1 MKWREIGPNLREL
14 WHRPAGPMNWKNPI
28 RVFAI
33 LGWLVVQVFVLLGWA
48 GWRVFQGLMLLGWAV
63 FRGGQFVLGLPPLLL
78 FFFAGLWYAVW
89 SFVRRPFPSF
99 AEAPILALVQY
110 HTPDVF
116 TTMLVWYYL
125 SPLVAVML
133 CGVISVTVW
142 KVWLEGRRRDFAPF
156 AKLPPWPLSADQ
168 ETPAIVIGEV
178 HHPIE
183 AREIFSPSWLTIPER
198 GLYTGVAIFGAVG
211 SGKTS
216 ACMNPF
222 ARQLLGWQ
230 AHNPHMRAAALI
242 LEVKGDFC
250 HDIRQ
255 ILVEAGRGEDYIEIG
270 MNSHSQWNPLSAW
283 WLDSYSLAYTVS
295 SLLNQLFGKGKEPF
309 WQQAYTNLV
318 RWIIELHRVFPQRW
332 VTLQQVYRCAIE
344 PELFASKIE
353 AAQKLSDDLNTG
365 TIFVESDAL
374 VPQLTHLEQWNWTR
388 TPGRQQHQAVHTRPL
403 KAKLEELN
411 ITHEIVW
418 QAGPGKDTRERVEAI
433 NRWFVHDWQNLDN
446 KIKSSIVEGVSVFLS
461 MFDMPD
467 VARVFCPAAPYTTDD
482 PQAIILQ
489 AQIKRLKAE
498 KEAAAAK
505 AAEPQPQPEAEPQ
518 PEGEAEAEARSR
530 PEAEPQPEGEPEAEA
545 AEPVKAAQP
554 EAEPQPEGE
563 AEAEAAEPQPQ
574 PETDDKTP
582 KAAEIRYTWG
592 GQPKTRAA
600 EPEPVKAAQ
609 PEPEPETKPDDKTT
623 QEAKPKPDKA
633 KEAPWI
639 ITEAE
644 TDDKTPQT
652 PDPSTESNQPPTQEE
667 AAITRHLPPIYQL
680 IEQGKVLALNMPAG
694 INPAL
699 SRAVGVM
706 LKNAWLQALLMRPA
720 QMKANPG
727 SYFRPAVFI
736 CDEYQAF
743 ASVGEEDPSGDEKSF
758 ALTRQCRCIP
768 IVATQ
773 SISSLRAVLGSSE
786 AWRSLL
792 QTLRTRIFLS
802 LSDDASAKIASEL
815 CGQVA
820 KIKES
825 YTISETSKRSEVSP
839 LSGRAGGGGGSMGA
853 TKSFREQREAVFHP
867 RDFALLSN
875 CQAICLPYDGAQ
887 SLEPRR
893 VYLKPHYLPAE
904 HSYWR
909 AKEAG
914 KI

>member
-14 WHRPAGPMNWKNPI
+14 WQRPAGPMNWKNPI
-28 RVFAI
+28 RVFAV
-33 LGWLVVQVFVLLGWA
+33 LGWLVVQGFVLLGWA
-48 GWRVFQGLMLLGWAV
+48 GWRVFQGFMLLGWTV
-63 FRGGQFVLGLPPLLL
+63 FRVVQFVLALPALLL
-78 FFFAGLWYAVW
+78 FFFGGVWYAVW
-89 SFVRRPFPSF
+89 SFVRRPFPSLD
-99 AEAPILALVQY
+99 EHPILALVQY
-110 HTPDVF
+110 HTPDFF
-116 TTMLVWYYL
+116 TAMLLWYYL
-125 SPLVAVML
+125 SPFVAVML
-133 CGVISVTVW
+133 CGLISVTVW

-156 AKLPPWPLSADQ
+156 AKLPPWPLSPDQ
-168 ETPAIVIGEV
+168 KAPAIVIGEV
-178 HHPIE
+178 HHPVE

-230 AHNPHMRAAALI
+230 AGNPHLRAAALV

-255 ILVEAGRGEDYIEIG
+255 ILVGAGRGQDYIEIG
-270 MNSHSQWNPLSAW
+270 MDSRSQWNPLSAW

-318 RWIIELHRVFPQRW
+318 RWIIELHRVFPDRW
-332 VTLQQVYRCAIE
+332 VTLQQVYRCAIDR
-344 PELFASKIE
+344 ELFAAKIE
-353 AAQKLSDDLNTG
+353 AAEKLSDDLNTG
-365 TIFVESDAL
+365 TVFIKPDVLEAQ
-374 VPQLTHLEQWNWTR
+374 VTHLAEWDWTVA
-388 TPGRQQHQAVHTRPL
+388 PGGQQQQAVYTRPL
-403 KAKLEELN
+403 KAKLDKLK
-411 ITHEIVW
+411 IAHEIVW
-418 QAGPGKDTRERVEAI
+418 ESGPGEDTRERVEAI
-433 NRWFVHDWQNLDN
+433 KRWFVHDWQALDN

-467 VARVFCPAAPYTTDD
+467 VAKVFCPAAPHITDD

-498 KEAAAAK
+498 KDAAAEK
-505 AAEPQPQPEAEPQ
+505 AGA
-518 PEGEAEAEARSR
+518 
-530 PEAEPQPEGEPEAEA
+530 AEA
-545 AEPVKAAQP
+545 AE
-554 EAEPQPEGE
+554 AEP
-563 AEAEAAEPQPQ
+563 EP
-574 PETDDKTP
+574 DDKTP
-582 KAAEIRYTWG
+582 QAAALRYTWG
-592 GQPKTRAA
+592 GEPKARKKPKTARQ
-600 EPEPVKAAQ
+600 PETVKAA
-609 PEPEPETKPDDKTT
+609 EAAWVVTEAEPDDK
-623 QEAKPKPDKA
+623 
-633 KEAPWI
+633 
-639 ITEAE
+639 
-644 TDDKTPQT
+644 T
-652 PDPSTESNQPPTQEE
+652 PDPSTESNQDEEE
-667 AAITRHLPPIYQL
+667 APVTRHLPPLYHL

-720 QMKANPG
+720 KMKANPG

-743 ASVGEEDPSGDEKSF
+743 ASVGEDDPSGDEKSF

-914 KI
+914 QI

>member
-1 MKWREIGPNLREL
+1 MKWREIAPYLREL

-28 RVFAI
+28 RVFAVA
-33 LGWLVVQVFVLLGWA
+33 GWGLVQGLVLLGWA
-48 GWRVFQGLMLLGWAV
+48 GWRVFQGFMLLGWAV
-63 FRGGQFVLGLPPLLL
+63 FRAAQFVLALPALLL

-89 SFVRRPFPSF
+89 SFVRRPFPSLD
-99 AEAPILALVQY
+99 EHPILALVQY
-110 HTPDVF
+110 HTPDFFSFMV
-116 TTMLVWYYL
+116 LWYYL
-125 SPLVAVML
+125 SPFVAVML
-133 CGVISVTVW
+133 CGLISVTVW

-156 AKLPPWPLSADQ
+156 AQLPPWPLSADQ
-168 ETPAIVIGEV
+168 KAPAIVIGEV
-178 HHPIE
+178 HHPVE

-230 AHNPHMRAAALI
+230 AGNPHMRAAALI

-255 ILVEAGRGEDYIEIG
+255 ILVEAGRGQDYIELG
-270 MNSHSQWNPLSAW
+270 MDARAQWNPLSAW

-318 RWIIELHRVFPQRW
+318 RWIIELHRVFPERW
-332 VTLQQVYRCAIE
+332 VTLQQVYRCAID
-344 PELFASKIE
+344 PELFAAKIE
-353 AAQKLSDDLNTG
+353 AAEKLSDDLNTG
-365 TIFVESDAL
+365 TVFVLRSTYKA
-374 VPQLTHLEQWNWTR
+374 QLINLAEWNWVDAPKKKDVQVVYTR
-388 TPGRQQHQAVHTRPL
+388 SV
-403 KAKLEELN
+403 KAKLDKLK

-418 QAGPGKDTRERVEAI
+418 EPGPGEDTRERVEAVK
-433 NRWFVHDWQNLDN
+433 RWFVHDWQTLDN
-446 KIKSSIVEGVSVFLS
+446 KIKSSIVEGVSVFLA

-467 VARVFCPAAPYTTDD
+467 VAKVFCPAAPHITDD

-498 KEAAAAK
+498 KDAAADKAGAAK
-505 AAEPQPQPEAEPQ
+505 PDADEAGAENAGAKKPQ
-518 PEGEAEAEARSR
+518 
-530 PEAEPQPEGEPEAEA
+530 
-545 AEPVKAAQP
+545 
-554 EAEPQPEGE
+554 
-563 AEAEAAEPQPQ
+563 
-574 PETDDKTP
+574 
-582 KAAEIRYTWG
+582 AAEIRYTCEG
-592 GQPKTRAA
+592 VTKKAQKPKTAKKPEPVKAA
-600 EPEPVKAAQ
+600 HPEPVKAAQ
-609 PEPEPETKPDDKTT
+609 PEPVKAAQPEPVKAAEAAWVVTEAEPDDKT
-623 QEAKPKPDKA
+623 
-633 KEAPWI
+633 
-639 ITEAE
+639 
-644 TDDKTPQT
+644 
-652 PDPSTESNQPPTQEE
+652 PDPAAESDQAEGTAP
-667 AAITRHLPPIYQL
+667 ISRHLPPIYEL
-680 IEQGKVLALNMPAG
+680 IEPGKVLALNMPAG

-699 SRAVGVM
+699 ARAVGVM

-720 QMKANPG
+720 KMKANPG

-743 ASVGEEDPSGDEKSF
+743 ASVGEDDPSGDEKSF

-914 KI
+914 QI

>member
-14 WHRPAGPMNWKNPI
+14 WQRPAGPMNWKNPI
-28 RVFAI
+28 RVFAV
-33 LGWLVVQVFVLLGWA
+33 LGWLVVQGFVLLGWA
-48 GWRVFQGLMLLGWAV
+48 GWRVFQGLMLLGWTV
-63 FRGGQFVLGLPPLLL
+63 FRVVQFVLALPALVL
-78 FFFAGLWYAVW
+78 FFFGGVWYAVW

-99 AEAPILALVQY
+99 DEHPILALVQY
-110 HTPDVF
+110 HTPDF
-116 TTMLVWYYL
+116 FSFMLLWYYL
-125 SPLVAVML
+125 SPFVVVML

-168 ETPAIVIGEV
+168 KAPAIVIGEV
-178 HHPIE
+178 HHPVE

-230 AHNPHMRAAALI
+230 AGNPHLRAAALV

-255 ILVEAGRGEDYIEIG
+255 ILVEAGRGQDYIEIG
-270 MNSHSQWNPLSAW
+270 MDSRSQWNPLSAW

-318 RWIIELHRVFPQRW
+318 RWIIELHRVFPDRW
-332 VTLQQVYRCAIE
+332 VTLQQVYRCAID
-344 PELFASKIE
+344 PELFAAKIE
-353 AAQKLSDDLNTG
+353 AAEKLSDDLNTG
-365 TIFVESDAL
+365 TIFVKQHVLEAQ
-374 VPQLTHLEQWNWTR
+374 VTHLAEWDWTP
-388 TPGRQQHQAVHTRPL
+388 TSGGQQQQAVHTRPL
-403 KAKLEELN
+403 EAKLEELK

-418 QAGPGKDTRERVEAI
+418 ESGPGEDTRERVEAVK
-433 NRWFVHDWQNLDN
+433 RWFVHDWQNLDN

-467 VARVFCPAAPYTTDD
+467 VAKVFCPAAPHITDD

-498 KEAAAAK
+498 KDAAAEKAG
-505 AAEPQPQPEAEPQ
+505 AAEKAEPEAEP
-518 PEGEAEAEARSR
+518 
-530 PEAEPQPEGEPEAEA
+530 EPEAG
-545 AEPVKAAQP
+545 P
-554 EAEPQPEGE
+554 
-563 AEAEAAEPQPQ
+563 
-574 PETDDKTP
+574 DHKTP
-582 KAAEIRYTWG
+582 QAAEIRYTWG
-592 GQPKTRAA
+592 GEPKAAKKPQTVKAA
-600 EPEPVKAAQ
+600 EPQPVEAAQPEPVKAA
-609 PEPEPETKPDDKTT
+609 EAAWVVTEAEPDDK
-623 QEAKPKPDKA
+623 
-633 KEAPWI
+633 
-639 ITEAE
+639 
-644 TDDKTPQT
+644 T
-652 PDPSTESNQPPTQEE
+652 PDPSTESDQAEGTAP
-667 AAITRHLPPIYQL
+667 ISRHLPPIYEL

-720 QMKANPG
+720 KMKANPG

-743 ASVGEEDPSGDEKSF
+743 ASVGEDDPSGDEKSF

-914 KI
+914 QI

>member
-1 MKWREIGPNLREL
+1 MKWREIGPYLREL
-14 WHRPAGPMNWKNPI
+14 WQWPAGPMNWKNPI
-28 RVFAI
+28 RVFAVA
-33 LGWLVVQVFVLLGWA
+33 GWLVVQGFVLLGWA
-48 GWRVFQGLMLLGWAV
+48 GFRVFQGFLLLGWVV
-63 FRGGQFVLGLPPLLL
+63 FRAGQFVVGLPPLLL
-78 FFFAGLWYAVW
+78 FFFAAVGWAGW
-89 SFVRRPFPSF
+89 SFVHRPFPPL
-99 AEAPILALVQY
+99 EEHPILVLVEY
-110 HTPDVF
+110 HTPNFFDALV
-116 TTMLVWYYL
+116 VWYYVT
-125 SPLVAVML
+125 PFAVVML
-133 CGVISVTVW
+133 TGFISVTIW
-142 KVWLEGRRRDFAPF
+142 RVWLEGRRSDFASF
-156 AKLPPWPLSADQ
+156 SKLPPWPLDPKQKA
-168 ETPAIVIGEV
+168 PAIVIGEV
-178 HHPIE
+178 HHPVE
-183 AREIFSPSWLTIPER
+183 AREVFNPAWLTIPER

-230 AHNPHMRAAALI
+230 ADDEQKRAAALV

-255 ILVEAGRGEDYIEIG
+255 ILVEAGRGSDYIELG
-270 MNSHSQWNPLSAW
+270 MDARSQWNPLSAW

-318 RWIIELHRVFPQRW
+318 RWIIELHRVFPERW
-332 VTLQQVYRCAIE
+332 VTLQQVYRCAID
-344 PELFASKIE
+344 PELFAAKIE
-353 AAQKLSDDLNTG
+353 EAEKLSDDLNTG
-365 TIFVESDAL
+365 TVFVARSTYEA
-374 VPQLTHLEQWNWTR
+374 QLINLAEWNWTNA
-388 TPGRQQHQAVHTRPL
+388 PEAKKLQAVYTRPL
-403 KAKLEELN
+403 KEKLDELH
-411 ITHEIVW
+411 IPHEIVW
-418 QAGPGKDTRERVEAI
+418 DPGPGEDTRERVEAVK
-433 NRWFVHDWQNLDN
+433 RWFVHDWQTLDN
-446 KIKSSIVEGVSVFLS
+446 KIRSSIVEGVSVFLA

-467 VARVFCPAAPYTTDD
+467 VAKVFCPVAPHISDD

-489 AQIKRLKAE
+489 AAIKRAKAE
-498 KEAAAAK
+498 KDAK
-505 AAEPQPQPEAEPQ
+505 EP
-518 PEGEAEAEARSR
+518 
-530 PEAEPQPEGEPEAEA
+530 
-545 AEPVKAAQP
+545 K
-554 EAEPQPEGE
+554 
-563 AEAEAAEPQPQ
+563 
-574 PETDDKTP
+574 
-582 KAAEIRYTWG
+582 
-592 GQPKTRAA
+592 
-600 EPEPVKAAQ
+600 Q
-609 PEPEPETKPDDKTT
+609 PEPEAAPDGN
-623 QEAKPKPDKA
+623 
-633 KEAPWI
+633 
-639 ITEAE
+639 
-644 TDDKTPQT
+644 T
-652 PDPSTESNQPPTQEE
+652 PDPAPWELVQAVIETDSDQAA
-667 AAITRHLPPIYQL
+667 AAIPPDTKQTAPITQHLPPLFKL

-699 SRAVGVM
+699 ARAVGVM

-720 QMKANPG
+720 KMKHSPG
-727 SYFRPAVFI
+727 RYFRPAVFI

-743 ASVGEEDPSGDEKSF
+743 ASVGEDDPSGDEKSF

-914 KI
+914 QI

>member
-1 MKWREIGPNLREL
+1 MKWREVGPYLREL

-28 RVFAI
+28 RVFAV
-33 LGWLVVQVFVLLGWA
+33 LGWLVVQGFVLLGWA
-48 GWRVFQGLMLLGWAV
+48 GWRVFQGFMLLGWTV
-63 FRGGQFVLGLPPLLL
+63 FRVVQFVVGLPPLLL
-78 FFFAGLWYAVW
+78 FFFGGVWYAVW

-99 AEAPILALVQY
+99 DEHPILALVQY

-116 TTMLVWYYL
+116 TAMLLWYYL
-125 SPLVAVML
+125 SPFVVVML

-168 ETPAIVIGEV
+168 KAPAIVIGEV
-178 HHPIE
+178 HHPVE

-255 ILVEAGRGEDYIEIG
+255 ILVEAGRGQDYIELG
-270 MNSHSQWNPLSAW
+270 MDSRSQWNPLSAW

-318 RWIIELHRVFPQRW
+318 RWIIELHRVFPDRW
-332 VTLQQVYRCAIE
+332 VTLQQVYRCAID
-344 PELFASKIE
+344 PELFAAKIE
-353 AAQKLSDDLNTG
+353 AAEKLSDDLNTG
-365 TIFVESDAL
+365 TVFVKEDVLEAQSE
-374 VPQLTHLEQWNWTR
+374 HLCEWNWTVA
-388 TPGRQQHQAVHTRPL
+388 PGGQDQQAAYTRPM
-403 KAKLEELN
+403 KAKLDEHK
-411 ITHEIVW
+411 IAHEIAW
-418 QAGPGKDTRERVEAI
+418 ESGPGEDTRERVEAI
-433 NRWFVHDWQNLDN
+433 KRWFVHDWQNLDN

-467 VARVFCPAAPYTTDD
+467 VAKVFCPAAPHITDD

-498 KEAAAAK
+498 KDAAADKAGAAK
-505 AAEPQPQPEAEPQ
+505 PDADEAGAENAGAKKPQ
-518 PEGEAEAEARSR
+518 
-530 PEAEPQPEGEPEAEA
+530 
-545 AEPVKAAQP
+545 
-554 EAEPQPEGE
+554 
-563 AEAEAAEPQPQ
+563 
-574 PETDDKTP
+574 
-582 KAAEIRYTWG
+582 AAEIRYTCEG
-592 GQPKTRAA
+592 VTKKAQKPKTAKK
-600 EPEPVKAAQ
+600 PEPVKAAQ
-609 PEPEPETKPDDKTT
+609 PEPVKAAEAAWVVTEAEPDDKT
-623 QEAKPKPDKA
+623 
-633 KEAPWI
+633 
-639 ITEAE
+639 
-644 TDDKTPQT
+644 
-652 PDPSTESNQPPTQEE
+652 PDPAAESDQAEGTAP
-667 AAITRHLPPIYQL
+667 ISRHLPPIYEL

-699 SRAVGVM
+699 ARAVGVM

-720 QMKANPG
+720 KMKANPG

-743 ASVGEEDPSGDEKSF
+743 ASVGEDDPSGDEKSF

-914 KI
+914 QI

>member
-1 MKWREIGPNLREL
+1 MEWREVGPYLTEL

-28 RVFAI
+28 RVFAVA
-33 LGWLVVQVFVLLGWA
+33 GWGLVQGFVLLGWA

-63 FRGGQFVLGLPPLLL
+63 FRAAQFVVALPAPVIFL
-78 FFFAGLWYAVW
+78 FSGLWYAVW
-89 SFVRRPFPSF
+89 SFVRRPFPSLD
-99 AEAPILALVQY
+99 ENPLLALVNY
-110 HTPDVF
+110 HTPNFFDW
-116 TTMLVWYYL
+116 LRLWYYV
-125 SPLVAVML
+125 SPFVAVML
-133 CGVISVTVW
+133 SGLIAVTVW

-156 AKLPPWPLSADQ
+156 AKLPPWPLDPKQKA
-168 ETPAIVIGEV
+168 PAIVIGEV
-178 HHPIE
+178 HHPVE

-230 AHNPHMRAAALI
+230 AGNPHMRAAALI

-255 ILVEAGRGEDYIEIG
+255 ILVDAGRGQDYIELG
-270 MNSHSQWNPLSAW
+270 MDARSQWNPLSAW

-318 RWIIELHRVFPQRW
+318 RWIIELHRVFPERW
-332 VTLQQVYRCAIE
+332 VTLQQVYRCAID
-344 PELFASKIE
+344 PELFAAKIE
-353 AAQKLSDDLNTG
+353 TAEKLSDDLNIG
-365 TIFVESDAL
+365 TVFVSSDLVGSNKMAL
-374 VPQLTHLEQWNWTR
+374 AEWVWERAGNPKEQ
-388 TPGRQQHQAVHTRPL
+388 QAVYSRAL
-403 KAKLEELN
+403 KEKLDKLK
-411 ITHEIVW
+411 ITYEIVW
-418 QAGPGKDTRERVEAI
+418 EPGPGEDTRERVEAVK
-433 NRWFVHDWQNLDN
+433 RWFVHDWQTLDN
-446 KIKSSIVEGVSVFLS
+446 KIKSSIVEGVSVFLA

-467 VARVFCPAAPYTTDD
+467 VAKVFCPAAPHISDD

-498 KEAAAAK
+498 KDAAADKAGAAK
-505 AAEPQPQPEAEPQ
+505 PDADEAGAENAGAKKPQ
-518 PEGEAEAEARSR
+518 
-530 PEAEPQPEGEPEAEA
+530 
-545 AEPVKAAQP
+545 
-554 EAEPQPEGE
+554 
-563 AEAEAAEPQPQ
+563 
-574 PETDDKTP
+574 
-582 KAAEIRYTWG
+582 AAEIRYTCEG
-592 GQPKTRAA
+592 VTKKAQKPKTAKK
-600 EPEPVKAAQ
+600 PEPVKAAQ
-609 PEPEPETKPDDKTT
+609 PEPVKAAEAAWVVTEAEPDDKT
-623 QEAKPKPDKA
+623 
-633 KEAPWI
+633 
-639 ITEAE
+639 
-644 TDDKTPQT
+644 
-652 PDPSTESNQPPTQEE
+652 PDPAAESDQAEGTAP
-667 AAITRHLPPIYQL
+667 ISRHLPPIYEL

-699 SRAVGVM
+699 ARAVGVM

-720 QMKANPG
+720 KMKANPG

-743 ASVGEEDPSGDEKSF
+743 ASVGEDDPSGDEKSF

-914 KI
+914 QI

>member
-1 MKWREIGPNLREL
+1 MKWREVGPYLTEL

-28 RVFAI
+28 RVFAVV
-33 LGWLVVQVFVLLGWA
+33 GWLVFQGLVLLGWA

-63 FRGGQFVLGLPPLLL
+63 FRAGQFVVALPALVL

-89 SFVRRPFPSF
+89 SFVRRPFPPLD
-99 AEAPILALVQY
+99 ENPILALVNY
-110 HTPDVF
+110 HTPNFFDW
-116 TTMLVWYYL
+116 LVLWYYV
-125 SPLVAVML
+125 SPFVAVML
-133 CGVISVTVW
+133 CGLITVTVW

-156 AKLPPWPLSADQ
+156 AKLPPWPLDPKQKA
-168 ETPAIVIGEV
+168 PAIVIGEV
-178 HHPIE
+178 HHPVE

-230 AHNPHMRAAALI
+230 AGSPQMRAAALV

-255 ILVEAGRGEDYIEIG
+255 ILVEAGRGQDYIELG
-270 MNSHSQWNPLSAW
+270 MDARSQWNPLSAW

-318 RWIIELHRVFPQRW
+318 RWIIELHRVFPERW
-332 VTLQQVYRCAIE
+332 VTLQQVYRCAID
-344 PELFASKIE
+344 PELFAAKIE
-353 AAQKLSDDLNTG
+353 EAEKLSDDLNTG
-365 TIFVESDAL
+365 TVFIKEHVLQA
-374 VPQLTHLEQWNWTR
+374 QLINLAEWNWVDAPDTKDDV
-388 TPGRQQHQAVHTRPL
+388 QAVYTRPMKEKLDKL
-403 KAKLEELN
+403 K
-411 ITHEIVW
+411 ITYRIVW
-418 QAGPGKDTRERVEAI
+418 EPGPGEDTRERVEAVK
-433 NRWFVHDWQNLDN
+433 RWFVHDWQTLDN
-446 KIKSSIVEGVSVFLS
+446 KIKSSIVEGVSVFLA

-467 VARVFCPAAPYTTDD
+467 VAKVFCPAAPHIPDD

-498 KEAAAAK
+498 KDAAADKAGAAK
-505 AAEPQPQPEAEPQ
+505 PDADEAGAENAGAKKPQ
-518 PEGEAEAEARSR
+518 
-530 PEAEPQPEGEPEAEA
+530 
-545 AEPVKAAQP
+545 
-554 EAEPQPEGE
+554 
-563 AEAEAAEPQPQ
+563 
-574 PETDDKTP
+574 
-582 KAAEIRYTWG
+582 AAEIRYTCEG
-592 GQPKTRAA
+592 VTTKAQKPKTAKK
-600 EPEPVKAAQ
+600 PEPVKAA
-609 PEPEPETKPDDKTT
+609 EAAWVVTEAEPDDKT
-623 QEAKPKPDKA
+623 
-633 KEAPWI
+633 
-639 ITEAE
+639 
-644 TDDKTPQT
+644 
-652 PDPSTESNQPPTQEE
+652 PDPAAESDQAEGTAP
-667 AAITRHLPPIYQL
+667 ISRHLPPIYEL

-720 QMKANPG
+720 KMKANPG

-743 ASVGEEDPSGDEKSF
+743 ASVGEDDPSGDEKSF

-867 RDFALLSN
+867 RDFALLGN

-893 VYLKPHYLPAE
+893 VYLKPHYLPAD

-914 KI
+914 QI

>member
-1 MKWREIGPNLREL
+1 M
-14 WHRPAGPMNWKNPI
+14 
-28 RVFAI
+28 
-33 LGWLVVQVFVLLGWA
+33 
-48 GWRVFQGLMLLGWAV
+48 
-63 FRGGQFVLGLPPLLL
+63 FRATQFVVALPALLL
-78 FFFAGLWYAVW
+78 FFFGGVWYAVW
-89 SFVRRPFPSF
+89 SFVRRPFPSLD
-99 AEAPILALVQY
+99 EHPILALVQY
-110 HTPDVF
+110 HTPDFFSFMV
-116 TTMLVWYYL
+116 LWYYL
-125 SPLVAVML
+125 SPFVAVML
-133 CGVISVTVW
+133 CGLISVTVW

-168 ETPAIVIGEV
+168 KAPAIVIGEV
-178 HHPIE
+178 HHPVE

-255 ILVEAGRGEDYIEIG
+255 ILVDAGRGQDYIELG
-270 MNSHSQWNPLSAW
+270 MDARSQWNPLSAW

-318 RWIIELHRVFPQRW
+318 RWIIELHRVFPERW
-332 VTLQQVYRCAIE
+332 VTLQQVYRCAID
-344 PELFASKIE
+344 PELFAAKIE
-353 AAQKLSDDLNTG
+353 EAEKLSDDLNTG
-365 TIFVESDAL
+365 TVFIKEHVLQA
-374 VPQLTHLEQWNWTR
+374 QLINLAEWNWVDAPDTKDDV
-388 TPGRQQHQAVHTRPL
+388 QAVYTRPM
-403 KAKLEELN
+403 KAKLDKLK
-411 ITHEIVW
+411 ITYEIVW
-418 QAGPGKDTRERVEAI
+418 EPGPGEDTRERVEAVK
-433 NRWFVHDWQNLDN
+433 RWFVHDWQTLDN
-446 KIKSSIVEGVSVFLS
+446 KIKSSIVEGVSVFLA

-467 VARVFCPAAPYTTDD
+467 VAKVFCPAAPHITDD

-498 KEAAAAK
+498 KDAAADKAGAAK
-505 AAEPQPQPEAEPQ
+505 PDADEAGAENAGAKKPQ
-518 PEGEAEAEARSR
+518 
-530 PEAEPQPEGEPEAEA
+530 
-545 AEPVKAAQP
+545 
-554 EAEPQPEGE
+554 
-563 AEAEAAEPQPQ
+563 
-574 PETDDKTP
+574 
-582 KAAEIRYTWG
+582 AAEIRYTCEG
-592 GQPKTRAA
+592 VTKKAQKPKTAKKPEPVKA
-600 EPEPVKAAQ
+600 TEPEPVKAAQ
-609 PEPEPETKPDDKTT
+609 PEPVKAAEAAWVVTEAEPDDKT
-623 QEAKPKPDKA
+623 
-633 KEAPWI
+633 
-639 ITEAE
+639 
-644 TDDKTPQT
+644 
-652 PDPSTESNQPPTQEE
+652 PDPAAESDQAEGTAP
-667 AAITRHLPPIYQL
+667 ISRHLPPIYEL

-699 SRAVGVM
+699 ARAVGVM

-720 QMKANPG
+720 KMKANPG

-743 ASVGEEDPSGDEKSF
+743 ASVGEDDPSGDEKSF

-914 KI
+914 QI

>member
-1 MKWREIGPNLREL
+1 MRWREIGPYLREL
-14 WHRPAGPMNWKNPI
+14 WQRPAGPMNWKNPI
-28 RVFAI
+28 RVFAVA
-33 LGWLVVQVFVLLGWA
+33 GWLVVQGFVLLGRAGFRLFQGFLLLAWA
-48 GWRVFQGLMLLGWAV
+48 G
-63 FRGGQFVLGLPPLLL
+63 FRAGQFVAGLPPLLL
-78 FFFAGLWYAVW
+78 FFFAAVGWAGW
-89 SFVRRPFPSF
+89 SFVHRPFPPLD
-99 AEAPILALVQY
+99 EHPILVLVEY
-110 HTPDVF
+110 HTPNFFDALV
-116 TTMLVWYYL
+116 VWYYVT
-125 SPLVAVML
+125 PFAVVML
-133 CGVISVTVW
+133 TGFISVTIW
-142 KVWLEGRRRDFAPF
+142 RVWLEGRRSDFASF
-156 AKLPPWPLSADQ
+156 SKLPPWPLDPKQKA
-168 ETPAIVIGEV
+168 PAIVIGEV
-178 HHPIE
+178 HHPVE
-183 AREIFSPSWLTIPER
+183 AREVFNPSWLTIPER

-230 AHNPHMRAAALI
+230 AGSEQKRAAALV

-255 ILVEAGRGEDYIEIG
+255 MLVEAGRGSDYIELG
-270 MNSHSQWNPLSAW
+270 MNARSQWNPLSAW

-318 RWIIELHRVFPQRW
+318 RWIIELHRVFPERW
-332 VTLQQVYRCAIE
+332 VTLQQVYRCAID
-344 PELFASKIE
+344 PELFAAKIE
-353 AAQKLSDDLNTG
+353 EAEKLSDDLNTG
-365 TIFVESDAL
+365 TVFVAQNIYK
-374 VPQLTHLEQWNWTR
+374 PQLINLAEWNWTNAPE
-388 TPGRQQHQAVHTRPL
+388 TKELKTIYTRPL
-403 KAKLEELN
+403 KEKLDALK
-411 ITHEIVW
+411 IAHEIVW
-418 QAGPGKDTRERVEAI
+418 EPGPGEDTRERVEAVK
-433 NRWFVHDWQNLDN
+433 RWFVHDWQTLDN
-446 KIKSSIVEGVSVFLS
+446 KIRSSIVEGVSVFLA

-467 VARVFCPAAPYTTDD
+467 VAKVFCPVAPHISDD

-489 AQIKRLKAE
+489 AAIKRAKAE
-498 KEAAAAK
+498 KDAK
-505 AAEPQPQPEAEPQ
+505 EPKQPEPEAEP
-518 PEGEAEAEARSR
+518 
-530 PEAEPQPEGEPEAEA
+530 EPE
-545 AEPVKAAQP
+545 
-554 EAEPQPEGE
+554 
-563 AEAEAAEPQPQ
+563 
-574 PETDDKTP
+574 
-582 KAAEIRYTWG
+582 
-592 GQPKTRAA
+592 
-600 EPEPVKAAQ
+600 AQ
-609 PEPEPETKPDDKTT
+609 PEPEAEPEPEPEAAPDGN
-623 QEAKPKPDKA
+623 
-633 KEAPWI
+633 
-639 ITEAE
+639 
-644 TDDKTPQT
+644 T
-652 PDPSTESNQPPTQEE
+652 PDPAPWELVQAVIETDSDQAA
-667 AAITRHLPPIYQL
+667 AAIPPDTKQTAPITQHLPPLFKL

-699 SRAVGVM
+699 ARAVGVM

-720 QMKANPG
+720 EMKHSPG
-727 SYFRPAVFI
+727 RYFRPAVFI

-743 ASVGEEDPSGDEKSF
+743 ASVGEDDPSGDEKSF

-914 KI
+914 QI

>member
-1 MKWREIGPNLREL
+1 
-14 WHRPAGPMNWKNPI
+14 
-28 RVFAI
+28 
-33 LGWLVVQVFVLLGWA
+33 
-48 GWRVFQGLMLLGWAV
+48 MLLGWAV
-63 FRGGQFVLGLPPLLL
+63 FRAGQFVVALPALVL

-89 SFVRRPFPSF
+89 SFVRRPFPSLD
-99 AEAPILALVQY
+99 ENPLLALVNY
-110 HTPDVF
+110 HTPNF
-116 TTMLVWYYL
+116 FSWLVLWYYV
-125 SPLVAVML
+125 SPFVAVML
-133 CGVISVTVW
+133 CGLIAVTVW

-156 AKLPPWPLSADQ
+156 AKLPPWPLDPQQKA
-168 ETPAIVIGEV
+168 PAIVIGEV
-178 HHPIE
+178 HHPVE

-230 AHNPHMRAAALI
+230 AANPQKRAAALV

-255 ILVEAGRGEDYIEIG
+255 ILVEAGRGQDYIELG
-270 MNSHSQWNPLSAW
+270 MDARAQWNPLSAW

-318 RWIIELHRVFPQRW
+318 RWIIELHRVFPERW
-332 VTLQQVYRCAIE
+332 VTLQQVYRCAID
-344 PELFASKIE
+344 PELFAAKIE
-353 AAQKLSDDLNTG
+353 AAEKLSDDLNTG
-365 TIFVESDAL
+365 TVFVLRSTYKA
-374 VPQLTHLEQWNWTR
+374 QLINLAEWNWVDAPKKKDVQVVYTR
-388 TPGRQQHQAVHTRPL
+388 SV
-403 KAKLEELN
+403 KAKLDKLK
-411 ITHEIVW
+411 IAYEIVW
-418 QAGPGKDTRERVEAI
+418 EPGPGEDTRERVEAVK
-433 NRWFVHDWQNLDN
+433 RWFVHDWQTLDN
-446 KIKSSIVEGVSVFLS
+446 KIKSSIVEGVSVFLA

-467 VARVFCPAAPYTTDD
+467 VAKVFCPAAPHITDD

-489 AQIKRLKAE
+489 AQLRRLKAE
-498 KEAAAAK
+498 KDAATEK
-505 AAEPQPQPEAEPQ
+505 
-518 PEGEAEAEARSR
+518 
-530 PEAEPQPEGEPEAEA
+530 
-545 AEPVKAAQP
+545 
-554 EAEPQPEGE
+554 
-563 AEAEAAEPQPQ
+563 AEAEAAGGAKPDADEPGADETGAKKPQ
-574 PETDDKTP
+574 
-582 KAAEIRYTWG
+582 AAEIRYTWG
-592 GQPKTRAA
+592 GVTKTVQKPKAAKKPEPVKAAQPK
-600 EPEPVKAAQ
+600 PEPVKAAQ
-609 PEPEPETKPDDKTT
+609 PEPEPVKT
-623 QEAKPKPDKA
+623 P
-633 KEAPWI
+633 
-639 ITEAE
+639 EAE
-644 TDDKTPQT
+644 WVVVEPEPVKAAEAEWVVTEPEPHDKTP
-652 PDPSTESNQPPTQEE
+652 DPATESNQ
-667 AAITRHLPPIYQL
+667 AAAGDTAPITRHLPPIYDL

-720 QMKANPG
+720 KMKANPG
-727 SYFRPAVFI
+727 RYFRPAVFI

-743 ASVGEEDPSGDEKSF
+743 ASVGEDDPSGDEKSF

-914 KI
+914 QI

>member
-1 MKWREIGPNLREL
+1 MRWRDIGPYLREL
-14 WHRPAGPMNWKNPI
+14 WQRPAGPMNWKNPI
-28 RVFAI
+28 RVFAV
-33 LGWLVVQVFVLLGWA
+33 LGWLVVQGFVLLGWA
-48 GWRVFQGLMLLGWAV
+48 GFRVFQGFMLLGWVV
-63 FRGGQFVLGLPPLLL
+63 FRTGQFVVGLPPLLL
-78 FFFAGLWYAVW
+78 FFFAAVGWAGW
-89 SFVRRPFPSF
+89 SFVHRPFPPL
-99 AEAPILALVQY
+99 EEHPILVLVEY
-110 HTPDVF
+110 HTPNFFDALV
-116 TTMLVWYYL
+116 VWYYVT
-125 SPLVAVML
+125 PFAVVML
-133 CGVISVTVW
+133 TGFISVTIW
-142 KVWLEGRRRDFAPF
+142 RVWLEGRRSDFASF
-156 AKLPPWPLSADQ
+156 SKLPPWPLDPKQKA
-168 ETPAIVIGEV
+168 PAIVIGEV
-178 HHPIE
+178 HHPVE
-183 AREIFSPSWLTIPER
+183 AREVFNPAWLTIPER

-230 AHNPHMRAAALI
+230 ADDEQKRAAALV

-255 ILVEAGRGEDYIEIG
+255 ILVEAGRGQDYIELG
-270 MNSHSQWNPLSAW
+270 MNARSQWNPLSAW

-318 RWIIELHRVFPQRW
+318 RWIIELHRVFPERW
-332 VTLQQVYRCAIE
+332 VTLQQVYRCAID
-344 PELFASKIE
+344 PELFAAKIE
-353 AAQKLSDDLNTG
+353 EAEKLSDDLNTG
-365 TIFVESDAL
+365 TVFVLRSTYKA
-374 VPQLTHLEQWNWTR
+374 QLINLAEWNWLDAPEKKDVQT
-388 TPGRQQHQAVHTRPL
+388 VYTRPL
-403 KAKLEELN
+403 KEKLDELH
-411 ITHEIVW
+411 IPHEIVW
-418 QAGPGKDTRERVEAI
+418 EPGPGEDTRERVEAVK
-433 NRWFVHDWQNLDN
+433 RWFVHDWQTLDN
-446 KIKSSIVEGVSVFLS
+446 KIRSSIVEGVSVFLA

-467 VARVFCPAAPYTTDD
+467 VAKVFCPVAPHISDD

-489 AQIKRLKAE
+489 AAIKRAKAE
-498 KEAAAAK
+498 KDAK
-505 AAEPQPQPEAEPQ
+505 EPKQPEPEAEP
-518 PEGEAEAEARSR
+518 
-530 PEAEPQPEGEPEAEA
+530 EPE
-545 AEPVKAAQP
+545 AQP
-554 EAEPQPEGE
+554 EAEP
-563 AEAEAAEPQPQ
+563 
-574 PETDDKTP
+574 
-582 KAAEIRYTWG
+582 
-592 GQPKTRAA
+592 
-600 EPEPVKAAQ
+600 
-609 PEPEPETKPDDKTT
+609 EPEPEAAPDGN
-623 QEAKPKPDKA
+623 
-633 KEAPWI
+633 
-639 ITEAE
+639 
-644 TDDKTPQT
+644 T
-652 PDPSTESNQPPTQEE
+652 PDPAPWELVQAVIETDSDQAA
-667 AAITRHLPPIYQL
+667 AAIPPDTKQTAPITQHLPPLFKL

-699 SRAVGVM
+699 ARAVGVM

-720 QMKANPG
+720 EMKHSPG
-727 SYFRPAVFI
+727 RYFRPAVFI

-743 ASVGEEDPSGDEKSF
+743 ASVGEDDPSGDEKSF

-914 KI
+914 QI

>member
-1 MKWREIGPNLREL
+1 MKWREIGPYLREL
-14 WHRPAGPMNWKNPI
+14 WQRPAGPMNWKNPI
-28 RVFAI
+28 RVFAVA
-33 LGWLVVQVFVLLGWA
+33 GWLVIQGFVLLGRAGFRLFQGFLLLAWA
-48 GWRVFQGLMLLGWAV
+48 GFRV
-63 FRGGQFVLGLPPLLL
+63 GQFVAGLPPLLL
-78 FFFAGLWYAVW
+78 FFFAAVGWAGW
-89 SFVRRPFPSF
+89 SFVHRPFPPLD
-99 AEAPILALVQY
+99 EHPILVLVEY
-110 HTPDVF
+110 HTPNFFDALV
-116 TTMLVWYYL
+116 VWYYVT
-125 SPLVAVML
+125 PFAVVML
-133 CGVISVTVW
+133 TGFISVTIW
-142 KVWLEGRRRDFAPF
+142 RVWLEGRRSDFASF
-156 AKLPPWPLSADQ
+156 SKLPPWPLDPKQKA
-168 ETPAIVIGEV
+168 PAIVIGEV
-178 HHPIE
+178 HHPVE
-183 AREIFSPSWLTIPER
+183 AREVFNPSWLTIPER

-230 AHNPHMRAAALI
+230 AGSEQKRAAALV

-255 ILVEAGRGEDYIEIG
+255 ILVEAGRGQDYIELG
-270 MNSHSQWNPLSAW
+270 MDARSQWNPLSAW

-318 RWIIELHRVFPQRW
+318 RWIIELHRVFPERW
-332 VTLQQVYRCAIE
+332 VTLQQVYRCAID
-344 PELFASKIE
+344 PELFAAKIE
-353 AAQKLSDDLNTG
+353 EAEKLSDDLNTG
-365 TIFVESDAL
+365 TVFMTKDTYEAQVIN
-374 VPQLTHLEQWNWTR
+374 LTEWNWVDAPET
-388 TPGRQQHQAVHTRPL
+388 QDDVQAVYTRPMKEKLDKL
-403 KAKLEELN
+403 K
-411 ITHEIVW
+411 ITHQIVW
-418 QAGPGKDTRERVEAI
+418 EPGPGEDTRERVEAVK
-433 NRWFVHDWQNLDN
+433 RWFVHDWQTLDN
-446 KIKSSIVEGVSVFLS
+446 KIRSSIVEGVSVFLA

-467 VARVFCPAAPYTTDD
+467 VAKVFCPVAPLISDD

-489 AQIKRLKAE
+489 AAIKRAKAE
-498 KEAAAAK
+498 KDAK
-505 AAEPQPQPEAEPQ
+505 EPKQPEA
-518 PEGEAEAEARSR
+518 SK
-530 PEAEPQPEGEPEAEA
+530 PEASKPK
-545 AEPVKAAQP
+545 KAAP
-554 EAEPQPEGE
+554 
-563 AEAEAAEPQPQ
+563 
-574 PETDDKTP
+574 
-582 KAAEIRYTWG
+582 IVYTWG
-592 GQPKTRAA
+592 GQPKAA
-600 EPEPVKAAQ
+600 KQPEPVKAA
-609 PEPEPETKPDDKTT
+609 EAAWVVMEPDDN
-623 QEAKPKPDKA
+623 
-633 KEAPWI
+633 
-639 ITEAE
+639 
-644 TDDKTPQT
+644 T
-652 PDPSTESNQPPTQEE
+652 PDPSTESNQTAATPTATKET
-667 AAITRHLPPIYQL
+667 APITQHLPPLFEL

-699 SRAVGVM
+699 ARAVGVM

-720 QMKANPG
+720 KMKHSPG
-727 SYFRPAVFI
+727 RYFRPAVFI

-743 ASVGEEDPSGDEKSF
+743 ASVGEDDPSGDEKSF

-914 KI
+914 QI

>member
-1 MKWREIGPNLREL
+1 MKWREIGSYLREL

-28 RVFAI
+28 RVMAVA
-33 LGWLVVQVFVLLGWA
+33 GWGLVQGFVLLGWA

-63 FRGGQFVLGLPPLLL
+63 FRAGQFVVALPAPVIFL
-78 FFFAGLWYAVW
+78 FAGLWYAVW
-89 SFVRRPFPSF
+89 SFVRRPFPSLD
-99 AEAPILALVQY
+99 ENPLLALVNY
-110 HTPDVF
+110 HTPNVF
-116 TTMLVWYYL
+116 DWLLLWYYV
-125 SPLVAVML
+125 SPFVAVML
-133 CGVISVTVW
+133 SGLIAVTVW

-156 AKLPPWPLSADQ
+156 AKLPPWPLDTKQKA
-168 ETPAIVIGEV
+168 PAIVIGEV
-178 HHPIE
+178 HHPVE

-230 AHNPHMRAAALI
+230 ASNPQLRAAALV

-255 ILVEAGRGEDYIEIG
+255 ILVESGRGQDYIELG
-270 MNSHSQWNPLSAW
+270 MDARAQWNPLSAW

-318 RWIIELHRVFPQRW
+318 RWIIELHRVFPERW
-332 VTLQQVYRCAIE
+332 VTLQQVYRCAID
-344 PELFASKIE
+344 PELFAAKIE
-353 AAQKLSDDLNTG
+353 AAEKLSDDLNTG
-365 TIFVESDAL
+365 TVFVSSDLVGSNKMAL
-374 VPQLTHLEQWNWTR
+374 AEWVWERAGNPKEQ
-388 TPGRQQHQAVHTRPL
+388 QAVYSRAL
-403 KAKLEELN
+403 KEKLDKLK
-411 ITHEIVW
+411 ITYEIVW
-418 QAGPGKDTRERVEAI
+418 EPGPGEDTRERVEAVK
-433 NRWFVHDWQNLDN
+433 RWFVHDWQTLDN
-446 KIKSSIVEGVSVFLS
+446 KIKSSIVEGVSVFLA

-467 VARVFCPAAPYTTDD
+467 VAKVFCPAAPHISDD
-482 PQAIILQ
+482 PEAIILQ

-498 KEAAAAK
+498 KDAAADKAGAAK
-505 AAEPQPQPEAEPQ
+505 PDADEAGAENAGAKKPQ
-518 PEGEAEAEARSR
+518 
-530 PEAEPQPEGEPEAEA
+530 
-545 AEPVKAAQP
+545 
-554 EAEPQPEGE
+554 
-563 AEAEAAEPQPQ
+563 
-574 PETDDKTP
+574 
-582 KAAEIRYTWG
+582 AAEIRYTCEG
-592 GQPKTRAA
+592 VTKKAQKPKTAKK
-600 EPEPVKAAQ
+600 PESVKAAWVVT
-609 PEPEPETKPDDKTT
+609 EAEPDDKT
-623 QEAKPKPDKA
+623 
-633 KEAPWI
+633 
-639 ITEAE
+639 
-644 TDDKTPQT
+644 
-652 PDPSTESNQPPTQEE
+652 PDPAAESDQAEGTAP
-667 AAITRHLPPIYQL
+667 ISRHLPPIYEL

-699 SRAVGVM
+699 ARAVGVM

-720 QMKANPG
+720 KMKANPG

-743 ASVGEEDPSGDEKSF
+743 ASVGEDDPSGDEKSF

-914 KI
+914 QI

>member
-1 MKWREIGPNLREL
+1 MKWREIGSYLREL

-28 RVFAI
+28 RVFAVA
-33 LGWLVVQVFVLLGWA
+33 GWLVVQVFVLLGWA
-48 GWRVFQGLMLLGWAV
+48 GWRVFQGLMLLGWTV
-63 FRGGQFVLGLPPLLL
+63 FRVVQFVLALPALVL

-89 SFVRRPFPSF
+89 SFVRHPFPSLD
-99 AEAPILALVQY
+99 EHPILALVQY
-110 HTPDVF
+110 HTPDFFSFMV
-116 TTMLVWYYL
+116 LWYYL
-125 SPLVAVML
+125 SPFVAVML

-168 ETPAIVIGEV
+168 KAPAIVIGEV
-178 HHPIE
+178 HHPVE

-230 AHNPHMRAAALI
+230 AGNPHMRAAALI

-255 ILVEAGRGEDYIEIG
+255 ILVDAGRGQDYIELG
-270 MNSHSQWNPLSAW
+270 MDARSQWNPLSAW

-318 RWIIELHRVFPQRW
+318 RWIIELHRVFPERW
-332 VTLQQVYRCAIE
+332 VTLQQVYRCAID
-344 PELFASKIE
+344 PELFAAKIE
-353 AAQKLSDDLNTG
+353 AAEKLSDDLNTG
-365 TIFVESDAL
+365 TVFVLRSTYKA
-374 VPQLTHLEQWNWTR
+374 QLINLAEWNWVDAPKKKDVQVVYTR
-388 TPGRQQHQAVHTRPL
+388 SV
-403 KAKLEELN
+403 KAKLDKLK
-411 ITHEIVW
+411 IAHEIVW
-418 QAGPGKDTRERVEAI
+418 EPGPGEDTRERVEAVK
-433 NRWFVHDWQNLDN
+433 RWFVHDWQALDN

-467 VARVFCPAAPYTTDD
+467 VAKVFCPAAPHITDD

-498 KEAAAAK
+498 KDAAADKAGAAK
-505 AAEPQPQPEAEPQ
+505 PDAENAGAKKPQ
-518 PEGEAEAEARSR
+518 
-530 PEAEPQPEGEPEAEA
+530 
-545 AEPVKAAQP
+545 
-554 EAEPQPEGE
+554 
-563 AEAEAAEPQPQ
+563 
-574 PETDDKTP
+574 
-582 KAAEIRYTWG
+582 AAEIRYTCERVTKKA
-592 GQPKTRAA
+592 QKPKTAKK
-600 EPEPVKAAQ
+600 PEPVKAA
-609 PEPEPETKPDDKTT
+609 EAAWVVTEAEPDDKT
-623 QEAKPKPDKA
+623 
-633 KEAPWI
+633 
-639 ITEAE
+639 
-644 TDDKTPQT
+644 
-652 PDPSTESNQPPTQEE
+652 PDPAAESDQAEGTAP
-667 AAITRHLPPIYQL
+667 ISRHLPPIYEL

-699 SRAVGVM
+699 ARAVGVM

-720 QMKANPG
+720 KMKANPG

-743 ASVGEEDPSGDEKSF
+743 ASVGEDDPSGDEKSF

-867 RDFALLSN
+867 RDFALLGN

-914 KI
+914 QI

>member
-1 MKWREIGPNLREL
+1 MKWRELGPYLTEL
-14 WHRPAGPMNWKNPI
+14 WQRPAGPMNWKNPI
-28 RVFAI
+28 RVFAV

-48 GWRVFQGLMLLGWAV
+48 GWRVFQGLMLLGWTV
-63 FRGGQFVLGLPPLLL
+63 FRVVQFVLALPALLL
-78 FFFAGLWYAVW
+78 VFFAGLWYAVW
-89 SFVRRPFPSF
+89 SFVRRPFPSLD
-99 AEAPILALVQY
+99 EHPILALVQY
-110 HTPDVF
+110 HTPDFF
-116 TTMLVWYYL
+116 TAMLLWYYL
-125 SPLVAVML
+125 SPFVAVML

-168 ETPAIVIGEV
+168 KAPAIVIGEV
-178 HHPIE
+178 HHPVE

-230 AHNPHMRAAALI
+230 AGNPHLRAAALV

-255 ILVEAGRGEDYIEIG
+255 ILVEAGRGQDYIELG
-270 MNSHSQWNPLSAW
+270 MDSRSQWNPLSAW

-318 RWIIELHRVFPQRW
+318 RWIIELHRVFPDRW
-332 VTLQQVYRCAIE
+332 VTLQQVYRCAID
-344 PELFASKIE
+344 PELFAAKIE
-353 AAQKLSDDLNTG
+353 AAEKLSDDLNTG
-365 TIFVESDAL
+365 TIFVKQHVLEAQ
-374 VPQLTHLEQWNWTR
+374 VTHLAEWDWTP
-388 TPGRQQHQAVHTRPL
+388 TSGGQQQQAVHTRPL
-403 KAKLEELN
+403 KAKLEELK
-411 ITHEIVW
+411 IAHEIVW
-418 QAGPGKDTRERVEAI
+418 ESGPGEDTRERVEAVK
-433 NRWFVHDWQNLDN
+433 RWFVHDWQTLDN

-467 VARVFCPAAPYTTDD
+467 VAKVFCPAAPHITDD

-489 AQIKRLKAE
+489 AQLKRLKAE
-498 KEAAAAK
+498 KDAAAEKAGAAEKAAKKPKTVK
-505 AAEPQPQPEAEPQ
+505 AAEPQ
-518 PEGEAEAEARSR
+518 
-530 PEAEPQPEGEPEAEA
+530 
-545 AEPVKAAQP
+545 
-554 EAEPQPEGE
+554 
-563 AEAEAAEPQPQ
+563 
-574 PETDDKTP
+574 
-582 KAAEIRYTWG
+582 
-592 GQPKTRAA
+592 
-600 EPEPVKAAQ
+600 PVKAAQ
-609 PEPEPETKPDDKTT
+609 PEPDP
-623 QEAKPKPDKA
+623 
-633 KEAPWI
+633 
-639 ITEAE
+639 
-644 TDDKTPQT
+644 DDKTPQAAQPEPVKAAEAAWVVTEAEPDDKT
-652 PDPSTESNQPPTQEE
+652 PDPSTESNQAPTEEE
-667 AAITRHLPPIYQL
+667 ASVTRHLPPIYEL

-720 QMKANPG
+720 KMKANPG

-743 ASVGEEDPSGDEKSF
+743 ASVGEDDPSGDEKSF

-914 KI
+914 QI

>member
-28 RVFAI
+28 RVFAVA
-33 LGWLVVQVFVLLGWA
+33 GWLVVQGFVLLGWA
-48 GWRVFQGLMLLGWAV
+48 GWRVFQGLMLLGWTV
-63 FRGGQFVLGLPPLLL
+63 FRTVQFVVGLPPLLL
-78 FFFAGLWYAVW
+78 FFFGGLWYAVW
-89 SFVRRPFPSF
+89 SFVRRPFPSLD
-99 AEAPILALVQY
+99 EHPILALVQY
-110 HTPDVF
+110 HTPDFF
-116 TTMLVWYYL
+116 TAMLLWYYL
-125 SPLVAVML
+125 SPFVAVML
-133 CGVISVTVW
+133 CGLISVTVW

-156 AKLPPWPLSADQ
+156 AKLPPWPLDPKQKA
-168 ETPAIVIGEV
+168 PAIVIGEV
-178 HHPIE
+178 HHPVE

-230 AHNPHMRAAALI
+230 AGNPHMRAAALV

-255 ILVEAGRGEDYIEIG
+255 ILVEAGRGQDYIELG
-270 MNSHSQWNPLSAW
+270 MDSRSQWNPLSAW

-332 VTLQQVYRCAIE
+332 VTLQQVYRCAID
-344 PELFASKIE
+344 PELFAAKIE
-353 AAQKLSDDLNTG
+353 AAEKLSDDLNTG
-365 TIFVESDAL
+365 TVFVKADAL
-374 VPQLTHLEQWNWTR
+374 APQLENLEQWDWTR
-388 TPGRQQHQAVHTRPL
+388 TPGGQQHRAVYTRPL
-403 KAKLEELN
+403 KAKLEELE

-418 QAGPGKDTRERVEAI
+418 ESGPGKDTRERVEAI
-433 NRWFVHDWQNLDN
+433 KRWFVHDWQNLDN

-467 VARVFCPAAPYTTDD
+467 VAKVFCPAAPHITDD

-489 AQIKRLKAE
+489 AQIKRLKTE
-498 KEAAAAK
+498 KDAATDK
-505 AAEPQPQPEAEPQ
+505 AEPEAKP
-518 PEGEAEAEARSR
+518 
-530 PEAEPQPEGEPEAEA
+530 EPEAEA
-545 AEPVKAAQP
+545 QP
-554 EAEPQPEGE
+554 
-563 AEAEAAEPQPQ
+563 
-574 PETDDKTP
+574 DDKTLQ
-582 KAAEIRYTWG
+582 AAEIRYTWG
-592 GQPKTRAA
+592 GEPKARKKPKTARKPVTVKAA
-600 EPEPVKAAQ
+600 EPEPVKAAEAAWVVTEAQ
-609 PEPEPETKPDDKTT
+609 PDDK
-623 QEAKPKPDKA
+623 
-633 KEAPWI
+633 
-639 ITEAE
+639 
-644 TDDKTPQT
+644 T
-652 PDPSTESNQPPTQEE
+652 PDPSTESNQAPTQEE
-667 AAITRHLPPIYQL
+667 APVTRHLPPIYEL

-720 QMKANPG
+720 KMKANPG

-914 KI
+914 QI

>member
-1 MKWREIGPNLREL
+1 M
-14 WHRPAGPMNWKNPI
+14 
-28 RVFAI
+28 
-33 LGWLVVQVFVLLGWA
+33 VL
-48 GWRVFQGLMLLGWAV
+48 
-63 FRGGQFVLGLPPLLL
+63 
-78 FFFAGLWYAVW
+78 
-89 SFVRRPFPSF
+89 
-99 AEAPILALVQY
+99 
-110 HTPDVF
+110 
-116 TTMLVWYYL
+116 WYYL
-125 SPLVAVML
+125 SPFVAVML
-133 CGVISVTVW
+133 CGLISVTVW

-156 AKLPPWPLSADQ
+156 AKLPPWPLDPKQKA
-168 ETPAIVIGEV
+168 PAIVIGEV
-178 HHPIE
+178 HHPVE

-230 AHNPHMRAAALI
+230 AGNPQLRAAALV

-255 ILVEAGRGEDYIEIG
+255 ILVEAGRGQDYIELG
-270 MNSHSQWNPLSAW
+270 MDARSQWNPLSAW

-318 RWIIELHRVFPQRW
+318 RWIIELHRVFPERW
-332 VTLQQVYRCAIE
+332 VTLQQVYRCAID
-344 PELFASKIE
+344 PELFAAKIE
-353 AAQKLSDDLNTG
+353 AAEKLSDDLNTG
-365 TIFVESDAL
+365 TVFVLRSTYKA
-374 VPQLTHLEQWNWTR
+374 QLINLAEWNWIDAPKKKDVQVVYTR
-388 TPGRQQHQAVHTRPL
+388 SV
-403 KAKLEELN
+403 KAKLDKLK
-411 ITHEIVW
+411 IAHEIVW
-418 QAGPGKDTRERVEAI
+418 EPGPGEDTRERVEAVK
-433 NRWFVHDWQNLDN
+433 RWFVHDWQALDN
-446 KIKSSIVEGVSVFLS
+446 KIKSSIVEGVSVFLA

-467 VARVFCPAAPYTTDD
+467 VAKVFCPAAPHITDD

-498 KEAAAAK
+498 KDAAADKAGAAK
-505 AAEPQPQPEAEPQ
+505 PDADEAGAENAGAQKPQ
-518 PEGEAEAEARSR
+518 
-530 PEAEPQPEGEPEAEA
+530 
-545 AEPVKAAQP
+545 
-554 EAEPQPEGE
+554 
-563 AEAEAAEPQPQ
+563 
-574 PETDDKTP
+574 
-582 KAAEIRYTWG
+582 AAEIRYTCEG
-592 GQPKTRAA
+592 VTKKAQKPKTAKK
-600 EPEPVKAAQ
+600 PEPVKAA
-609 PEPEPETKPDDKTT
+609 EAAWVVTEAEPDDKT
-623 QEAKPKPDKA
+623 
-633 KEAPWI
+633 
-639 ITEAE
+639 
-644 TDDKTPQT
+644 
-652 PDPSTESNQPPTQEE
+652 PDPAAESDQAPTEEE
-667 AAITRHLPPIYQL
+667 TSVTRHLPPIYEL

-699 SRAVGVM
+699 ARAVGVM

-720 QMKANPG
+720 KMKANPG

-743 ASVGEEDPSGDEKSF
+743 ASVGEDDPSGDEKSF

-914 KI
+914 QI

>member
-14 WHRPAGPMNWKNPI
+14 WQRPAGPMNWKNPI
-28 RVFAI
+28 RVFAV
-33 LGWLVVQVFVLLGWA
+33 LGWLVVQGFVLLGWA
-48 GWRVFQGLMLLGWAV
+48 GWRVFQGLMLLGWTV
-63 FRGGQFVLGLPPLLL
+63 FRVVQFVVGLPPLLL
-78 FFFAGLWYAVW
+78 FFFGGLWYAVW
-89 SFVRRPFPSF
+89 SFVRRPFPSLD
-99 AEAPILALVQY
+99 EHPILALVQY
-110 HTPDVF
+110 HTPDFF
-116 TTMLVWYYL
+116 TFMVLWYYL
-125 SPLVAVML
+125 SPFVAVML
-133 CGVISVTVW
+133 CGLISVTVW

-156 AKLPPWPLSADQ
+156 AKLPPWPISADQ
-168 ETPAIVIGEV
+168 KAPAIVIGEV
-178 HHPIE
+178 HHPVE

-230 AHNPHMRAAALI
+230 AGNPHLRAAALV

-255 ILVEAGRGEDYIEIG
+255 ILVEAGRGQDYIELG
-270 MNSHSQWNPLSAW
+270 MDSRSQWNPLSAW

-318 RWIIELHRVFPQRW
+318 RWIIELHRVFPERW
-332 VTLQQVYRCAIE
+332 VTLQQVYRCAID
-344 PELFASKIE
+344 PELFAAKIE
-353 AAQKLSDDLNTG
+353 AAEKLSDDLNTG
-365 TIFVESDAL
+365 TIFVKTDAL
-374 VPQLTHLEQWNWTR
+374 APQLTHLEQWNWTP
-388 TPGRQQHQAVHTRPL
+388 TPRSQNDQAVYTRPL
-403 KAKLEELN
+403 KAKLDELK

-418 QAGPGKDTRERVEAI
+418 ESGPGEDTRERVEAI
-433 NRWFVHDWQNLDN
+433 KRWFVHDWQALDN
-446 KIKSSIVEGVSVFLS
+446 KIKSSIVEGVSVFLA

-467 VARVFCPAAPYTTDD
+467 VAKVFCPAAPHITDD

-489 AQIKRLKAE
+489 AQLKRVKAE
-498 KEAAAAK
+498 KDATAEK
-505 AAEPQPQPEAEPQ
+505 AEPEAEP
-518 PEGEAEAEARSR
+518 
-530 PEAEPQPEGEPEAEA
+530 
-545 AEPVKAAQP
+545 
-554 EAEPQPEGE
+554 
-563 AEAEAAEPQPQ
+563 
-574 PETDDKTP
+574 DDKTP
-582 KAAEIRYTWG
+582 
-592 GQPKTRAA
+592 QAA
-600 EPEPVKAAQ
+600 EPEPVKASEAAWVVT
-609 PEPEPETKPDDKTT
+609 EAEPDDK
-623 QEAKPKPDKA
+623 
-633 KEAPWI
+633 
-639 ITEAE
+639 
-644 TDDKTPQT
+644 T
-652 PDPSTESNQPPTQEE
+652 PDPSTESNQAPTEEE
-667 AAITRHLPPIYQL
+667 ASGTRHLPPIYEL

-720 QMKANPG
+720 KMKAKPG

-914 KI
+914 QI

>member
-1 MKWREIGPNLREL
+1 MKWREVGPYLREL

-28 RVFAI
+28 RVFAV
-33 LGWLVVQVFVLLGWA
+33 LGWLVVQGFVLLGWA
-48 GWRVFQGLMLLGWAV
+48 GWRVFQGLMLLGWTV
-63 FRGGQFVLGLPPLLL
+63 FRVVQFVVGLPPLLL
-78 FFFAGLWYAVW
+78 FFFGGVWYAVW

-99 AEAPILALVQY
+99 DEHPILALVQY
-110 HTPDVF
+110 HTPDFF
-116 TTMLVWYYL
+116 TAMLLWYYL
-125 SPLVAVML
+125 SPFVAVML

-168 ETPAIVIGEV
+168 KAPAIVIGEV
-178 HHPIE
+178 HHPVE

-255 ILVEAGRGEDYIEIG
+255 ILVEAGRGQDYIELG
-270 MNSHSQWNPLSAW
+270 MDSRSQWNPLSAW

-318 RWIIELHRVFPQRW
+318 RWIIELHRVFPDRW
-332 VTLQQVYRCAIE
+332 VTLQQVYRCAID
-344 PELFASKIE
+344 PELFAAKIE
-353 AAQKLSDDLNTG
+353 AAEKLSDDLNTG
-365 TIFVESDAL
+365 TVFVKEDVLEAQSE
-374 VPQLTHLEQWNWTR
+374 HLCEWNWTVA
-388 TPGRQQHQAVHTRPL
+388 PGGQDQQAAYTRPM
-403 KAKLEELN
+403 KAKLDEHK
-411 ITHEIVW
+411 IAHEIAW
-418 QAGPGKDTRERVEAI
+418 ESGPGEDTRERVEAI
-433 NRWFVHDWQNLDN
+433 KRWFVHDWQNLDN

-467 VARVFCPAAPYTTDD
+467 VAKVFCPAAPHITDD

-498 KEAAAAK
+498 KDAAAEK
-505 AAEPQPQPEAEPQ
+505 AGA
-518 PEGEAEAEARSR
+518 
-530 PEAEPQPEGEPEAEA
+530 AEA
-545 AEPVKAAQP
+545 AE
-554 EAEPQPEGE
+554 AEP
-563 AEAEAAEPQPQ
+563 EP
-574 PETDDKTP
+574 DDKTP
-582 KAAEIRYTWG
+582 QAAEIRYTWG
-592 GQPKTRAA
+592 GEPKARKKPKTAKKPETVKAA
-600 EPEPVKAAQ
+600 KPEPVKAAQ
-609 PEPEPETKPDDKTT
+609 PEPVKAAEAAWVVTEAEPDDK
-623 QEAKPKPDKA
+623 
-633 KEAPWI
+633 
-639 ITEAE
+639 
-644 TDDKTPQT
+644 T
-652 PDPSTESNQPPTQEE
+652 PDPSTESNQAPTQEE
-667 AAITRHLPPIYQL
+667 APITRHLPPIYEL

-699 SRAVGVM
+699 ARAVGVM

-720 QMKANPG
+720 KMKANPG

-743 ASVGEEDPSGDEKSF
+743 ASVGEDDPSGDEKSF

-914 KI
+914 QI